1 MRPHIILSTF
11 SQAVQ
16 HWSIV
21 YRCSGCSAVVHLRSA
36 TSSQWYI
43 FAVLQWTEPHSSGT
57 SSQCS
62 DRATFSS
69 TSSQCSV
76 PPSFLFLFQTS
87 FLFLFFVRLLF
98 FFFLFFLGIVILGIV
113 IYGSWVAT
121 LFSSFSS
128 VLGSWV
134 TALSPV
140 LQQVAALP
148 STRTNQM
155 SLSGS
160 PVSSIGLRDRDAEC
174 RGMLLV
180 GNKTPSSAVAVHCP
194 QWRSHGCSRESWM
207 KYLGPSR

>member
-1 MRPHIILSTF
+1 MYI
-11 SQAVQ
+11 
-16 HWSIV
+16 
-21 YRCSGCSAVVHLRSA
+21 AVVHLRSA
-36 TSSQWYI
+36 P
-43 FAVLQWTEPHSSGT
+43 TEPHS
-57 SSQCS
+57 
-62 DRATFSS
+62 SS

-98 FFFLFFLGIVILGIV
+98 FFFLFFLGIG
-113 IYGSWVAT
+113 IYGSSVAT

-140 LQQVAALP
+140 LQQVAALT

-174 RGMLLV
+174 RGMLLSASAPDLPCLL
-180 GNKTPSSAVAVHCP
+180 PSTHGALENVKPHGFSSSGSLSAMPCCCLSSTH
-194 QWRSHGCSRESWM
+194 
-207 KYLGPSR
+207 PSQP

>member
-1 MRPHIILSTF
+1 MPELRCLFVI
-11 SQAVQ
+11 AVALCEGRRL
-16 HWSIV
+16 HRLP
-21 YRCSGCSAVVHLRSA
+21 RCSSGQSHIPVVLLRSA
-36 TSSQWYI
+36 P
-43 FAVLQWTEPHSSGT
+43 AEPHS
-57 SSQCS
+57 
-62 DRATFSS
+62 SS

-98 FFFLFFLGIVILGIV
+98 FFFLFFLGIV

-180 GNKTPSSAVAVHCP
+180 SNKTPSSAVAVHCP